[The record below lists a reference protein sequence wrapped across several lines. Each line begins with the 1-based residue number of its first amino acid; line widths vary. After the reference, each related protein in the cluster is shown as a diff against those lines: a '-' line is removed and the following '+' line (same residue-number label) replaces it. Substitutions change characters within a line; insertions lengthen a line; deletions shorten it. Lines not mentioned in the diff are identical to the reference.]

1 MIRPVPARTR
11 RYNQAKVS
19 LVKVGIETDFC
30 LKLVHKL
37 QSKEVVMKAKSI
49 WSSVGAAC
57 LVTLGSVGLSLETAV
72 AGSIFGAPTKGMSVD
87 AYQSLVKLDPQNTV
101 GVDWDAVRGMSGYF
115 LIDNQGE
122 PTVSVVDY
130 NLGETIKKIDMGE
143 EAGNHH
149 IWVIPGGRYVWSSQ
163 RFESDTFWTIDL
175 LTLEVVDK
183 FSLGSIT
190 GVEGIIAPLHVGFA
204 HTQPLAVVGNI
215 LDKEH
220 GYLTFLSTVTRRPLE
235 TIEISCHGAR
245 DAMFTLDDSKIFT
258 SCQQKPKGLSVV
270 DVKSRK
276 EIKMVPVSG
285 GRAGAMSPDGKYFM
299 LAAKGAILF
308 FDTETTDLV
317 KTVKVPG
324 GGGNIT
330 CLPDGSKCY
339 GGLRKANAVAV
350 IDMTNLELLK
360 VIETG
365 PNANRLYL
373 NPNNIRYGLFCNEA
387 GKSDVVTVI
396 DTQEDVA
403 LKNIYTGLGPHNIAF
418 NPEGTRAVVSTK
430 KETVATLIDTSSA
443 DPMDWYVI
451 TTDLASA
458 IQNNGVRWVLSPEAL
473 KSVLN

>member
-1 MIRPVPARTR
+1 MKNRKFLSA
-11 RYNQAKVS
+11 
-19 LVKVGIETDFC
+19 VGSAC
-30 LKLVHKL
+30 LI
-37 QSKEVVMKAKSI
+37 M
-49 WSSVGAAC
+49 VGAA
-57 LVTLGSVGLSLETAV
+57 GLSLESAY
-72 AGSIFGAPTKGMSVD
+72 AGSTFGAPTVGMSVKD
-87 AYQSLVKLDPQNTV
+87 YRSLVKLDPQNTV

-175 LTLEVVDK
+175 LTQEVVDK
-183 FSLGSIT
+183 FSLGRFT

-220 GYLTFLSTVTRRPLE
+220 GYLTLMSTATRRPLQ

-258 SCQQKPKGLSVV
+258 SCQQEPKGMAVV
-270 DVKSRK
+270 DVKSRQ

-285 GRAGAMSPDGKYFM
+285 GRAGAMSPDGKFFI

-317 KTVKVPG
+317 KTVEVPG
-324 GGGNIT
+324 GGGNIS
-330 CLPDGSKCY
+330 CLPDSSKCY

-350 IDMTNLELLK
+350 IDMTNLELIK

-365 PNANRLYL
+365 PDTNRLYL
-373 NPNNIRYGLFCNEA
+373 NPINSRYALVCNES

-396 DTQEDVA
+396 DTQEDIA

-443 DPMDWYVI
+443 DPMDWDVI
-451 TTDLASA
+451 TTDLAA
-458 IQNNGVRWVLSPEAL
+458 GIQNNGVRWVLSPEAL

>member
-37 QSKEVVMKAKSI
+37 QSKEVVMKAKSF

-72 AGSIFGAPTKGMSVD
+72 AGGIFGAPTAGMSVD
-87 AYQSLVKLDPQNTV
+87 AYRSLVKLDPQNTV

-308 FDTETTDLV
+308 FDTETADLV

-373 NPNNIRYGLFCNEA
+373 NPNNTRYGLFCNEA